1 MHIAELSSWYAIKV
15 EVSCHSAWMF
25 LEATVPLFHSLCSPP
40 GDGCVPQ
47 GAKAAPSSGKGC
59 LDHSGIFRR
68 ENDLILC
75 ASEASDVV
83 KGTYVV
89 DISAH

>member
-1 MHIAELSSWYAIKV
+1 M
-15 EVSCHSAWMF
+15 
-25 LEATVPLFHSLCSPP
+25 PLLHPLCSPP
-40 GDGCVPQ
+40 GDGCASQ
-47 GAKAAPSSGKGC
+47 GAKAVLSNMKGC
-59 LDHSGIFRR
+59 LDHSGIIRR
-68 ENDLILC
+68 DNDLILC